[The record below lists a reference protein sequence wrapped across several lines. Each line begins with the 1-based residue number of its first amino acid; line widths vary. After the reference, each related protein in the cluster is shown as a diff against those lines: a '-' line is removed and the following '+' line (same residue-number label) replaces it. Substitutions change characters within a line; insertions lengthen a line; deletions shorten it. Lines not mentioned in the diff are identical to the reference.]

1 MKHYTFL
8 RFPDF
13 RRKAVTLSYDDG
25 VIYDEKLIDILDRY
39 GLKATFNINSGMF
52 YPAVADKKRLTE
64 AQAVALYNGSGHE
77 LAVHGAKHLSLAEV
91 SSEAACRDVLEDRI
105 ALEKL
110 FGRIIRGMAYPNGSY
125 TDKVVEM
132 LGICGIKYA
141 RTTVSTE
148 CFDIPE
154 DWLRMPAT
162 CHHNNPRLMA
172 LVEEFLDCPEK
183 GSIWRNTP
191 CLFYLWGHSYEFN
204 NDNNWGVIED
214 FAKKIGGRD
223 DIWYAT
229 NGEIYDYV
237 QAYDRLEYSVESNII
252 KNPSAKDVYLNFYGK
267 NIKVSAGEEILI
279 NH

>member
-1 MKHYTFL
+1 MKHYAFL

-148 CFDIPE
+148 
-154 DWLRMPAT
+154 
-162 CHHNNPRLMA
+162 
-172 LVEEFLDCPEK
+172 
-183 GSIWRNTP
+183 
-191 CLFYLWGHSYEFN
+191 
-204 NDNNWGVIED
+204 
-214 FAKKIGGRD
+214 
-223 DIWYAT
+223 
-229 NGEIYDYV
+229 
-237 QAYDRLEYSVESNII
+237 
-252 KNPSAKDVYLNFYGK
+252 
-267 NIKVSAGEEILI
+267 
-279 NH
+279 

>member
-1 MKHYTFL
+1 MKNYTYL
-8 RFPDF
+8 RFPEF
-13 RRKAVTLSYDDG
+13 KRKAVTLSYDDG
-25 VIYDEKLIDILDRY
+25 VIFDEKLIDILNRY
-39 GLKATFNINSGMF
+39 GLKATFNINSGLF
-52 YPAVADKKRLTE
+52 YPAGDKTRLTE
-64 AQAVALYNGSGHE
+64 SQAVALYKDSGHE
-77 LAVHGAKHLSLAEV
+77 IAVHGAGHLSLTEV
-91 SSEAACRDVLEDRI
+91 PVETACKDVLEDRI

-110 FGRIIRGMAYPNGSY
+110 FGRIVRGMAYAYGVYS
-125 TDKVVEM
+125 DKVVAM
-132 LGICGIKYA
+132 LENCGIKYA
-141 RTTVSTE
+141 RTIMSTE
-148 CFDIPE
+148 RFDIPE

-183 GSIWRNTP
+183 EFFWENTP
-191 CLFYLWGHSYEFN
+191 RLFYLWGHSYEFN
-204 NDNNWGVIED
+204 NDNNWCVIED

-267 NIKVSAGEEILI
+267 NIKVSSGEEILI